1 MIPCAY
7 DPGRDV
13 FYAWT
18 LKEAEYAFHLAS
30 GKKVVCIDEPMCA
43 IVSTITEAAF
53 FYNRPSISVSVS
65 IP

>member
-30 GKKVVCIDEPMCA
+30 GKKVVCIDEPMCS
-43 IVSTITEAAF
+43 IVSTVSEAAF
-53 FYNRPSISVSVS
+53 FYNRPSITVSVS
-65 IP
+65 TP